1 MIFLCAG
8 FLPAFFVIW
17 IGGIW
22 IMGEECQRVLYRRE
36 KVNPSNEEERFM
48 LRAIRL
54 AEGGRGFVSPN
65 PLVGA
70 VVVSDGDILGEGC
83 HQYLGGDH
91 AEVIA
96 LRNAGGGARG
106 ATLYVTLEPC
116 SHQGRTPPCVD
127 RIIRNG
133 IGKVVMAMVDPNPL
147 VNGFGKRKL
156 EENGVETVI
165 GPYGELVRRQN
176 ESYVKF
182 MSEGMPFVTLK
193 MALSIDGKSATR
205 TGDSRWITSK
215 ESRRD
220 AHRLRLQ
227 SDAIMVGIGTVLSDD
242 PKLTARFGHTGKQPL
257 RVIVDSMARTPVKSK
272 LVSDKKARTIIATTE
287 GAPDFRKEALRK
299 SGVEVVTAGEG
310 PRVDLRVLLDLLAKR
325 GVTSLVVEG
334 GAELAHSI
342 WAEGLADKLVLYISP
357 KVIGGREAPG
367 CIGGMG
373 IERIAES
380 GRVKIEE
387 IYLLGE
393 DLKIVAYPVAQ
404 PVEVAKKGG

>member
-1 MIFLCAG
+1 
-8 FLPAFFVIW
+8 
-17 IGGIW
+17 
-22 IMGEECQRVLYRRE
+22 MGEERQRVLYCRD

-70 VVVSDGDILGEGC
+70 LVVSDGDILGEGY
-83 HQYLGGDH
+83 HQRLGGDH
-91 AEVIA
+91 AEVVA
-96 LRNAGGGARG
+96 LRNAGRKARG

-116 SHQGRTPPCVD
+116 AHQGRTPPCVD
-127 RIIRNG
+127 RIIRDG
-133 IGKVVMAMVDPNPL
+133 VRKVVMAMVDPNPL

-156 EENGVETVI
+156 EESGIETLI
-165 GPYGELVRRQN
+165 GPYGELARRQN

-205 TGDSRWITSK
+205 SGDSRWITSE

-220 AHRLRLQ
+220 VHRLRLQ

-242 PKLTARFGHTGKQPL
+242 PELTARFGYTGRQPV
-257 RVIVDSMARTPVKSK
+257 RVIVDSMARTPLESKVVK
-272 LVSDKKARTIIATTE
+272 DKEARTIIATTK

-299 SGVEVVTAGEG
+299 SGVEVVVTGEG
-310 PRVDLRVLLDLLAKR
+310 PRVDLRVLLELLAEKKI
-325 GVTSLVVEG
+325 TSVMVEG

-342 WAEGLADKLVLYISP
+342 WAEGLADKLALYISP

-367 CIGGMG
+367 CIGGIG
-373 IERIAES
+373 VEKVRES
-380 GRVKIEE
+380 GKVRIEE

-393 DLKIVAYPVAQ
+393 DLKIVSYPLAQ
-404 PVEVAKKGG
+404 PISAAKTEV